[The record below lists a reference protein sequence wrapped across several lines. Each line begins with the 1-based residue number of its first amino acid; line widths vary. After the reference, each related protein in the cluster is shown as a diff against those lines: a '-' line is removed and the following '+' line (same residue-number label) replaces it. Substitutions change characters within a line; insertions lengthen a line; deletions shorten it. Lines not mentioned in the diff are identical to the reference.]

1 LANGISIEAASVDST
16 SSKKLKKDVS
26 SSDHKTQKVEHE
38 PQKSPKAK
46 RVKKNEV
53 RKQKAVES
61 IDDHQ
66 RKASSVVQTPLVEI
80 ASASNGPIADKKKG
94 HSKSLAVTNGEQT
107 VDGVSGKKKT
117 KKRTA
122 SESIEKVTSPKPEIP
137 LVAGN
142 DLQDEDFAPEEE
154 DDQTAALLK
163 GFESSSDSG
172 DASQDEGYD
181 PSSTTVPALPIDKN
195 LLKKLDSAASKSNP
209 NGQSGVL
216 YVGRIP
222 HGFYEHQMHAYFAQF
237 GDIKQLRLSRNRR
250 TGASKHYAFIEFSS
264 EEVARIVAHTMD
276 NYLMFGHLLK
286 VKLLAREQVHKELF
300 KDAGRRF
307 KKVPWNRIERA
318 RLGTTDREGWEK
330 RVVKEEKRRE
340 EKKEK
345 LKSLGY
351 VFEAPKLRMVG
362 DVPVQAV
369 EEKLTVVAAEDAVKQ
384 GENGSMENQE
394 NRQSLQMQVDELMT
408 SEAPRLEQEMKV
420 GKKNKKSKKN
430 EKVPSIVAQPGEN
443 GLEEEQNVVATES
456 SKKSSDMTV

>member
-1 LANGISIEAASVDST
+1 MANGVCIEAAPVDST
-16 SSKKLKKDVS
+16 SSKKPKKDVS
-26 SSDHKTQKVEHE
+26 SSDHKKQKVEQK
-38 PQKSPKAK
+38 PQESPKAK
-46 RVKKNEV
+46 KVKKNKVVKE
-53 RKQKAVES
+53 KAVES
-61 IDDHQ
+61 LDDDQ
-66 RKASSVVQTPLVEI
+66 IKTSSVVQTPLEEV
-80 ASASNGPIADKKKG
+80 ASASNEPIANKKKG
-94 HSKSLAVTNGEQT
+94 HSKFVAVANGDEP
-107 VDGVSGKKKT
+107 VDSVSGKKKT

-122 SESIEKVTSPKPEIP
+122 SESIEKVTPKPEIS

-172 DASQDEGYD
+172 DASQDEGLD
-181 PSSTTVPALPIDKN
+181 PSSTIVPTLPIDKT

-222 HGFYEHQMHAYFAQF
+222 HGFYEHQMRAYFAQF
-237 GDIKQLRLSRNRR
+237 GDIRQLRLSRNRR

-264 EEVARIVAHTMD
+264 EEVARIVADTMD

-307 KKVPWNRIERA
+307 KKVPWNRIEKA

-351 VFEAPKLRMVG
+351 VFEAPKLRLVG

-384 GENGSMENQE
+384 VENGSMENQE
-394 NRQSLQMQVDELMT
+394 KRQSLQVQVDELIT

-420 GKKNKKSKKN
+420 EKKNKQSKKN
-430 EKVPSIVAQPGEN
+430 VKVPNVVAQPGDN
-443 GLEEEQNVVATES
+443 GLEGEQNVVATDS
-456 SKKSSDMTV
+456 TKISSDMTV